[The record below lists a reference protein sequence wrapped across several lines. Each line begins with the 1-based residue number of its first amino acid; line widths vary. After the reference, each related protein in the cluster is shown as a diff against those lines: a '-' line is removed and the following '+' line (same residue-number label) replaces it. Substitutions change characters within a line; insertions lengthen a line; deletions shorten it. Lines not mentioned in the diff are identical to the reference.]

1 MTFNEFQRE
10 LTSKG
15 IEGPHA
21 YVFTL
26 IYERLVHMGNEID
39 NNAKALLALAN
50 SVRAF
55 VELHEVTQ
63 GRVMDILKR
72 EDIVKSEPNV

>member
-10 LTSKG
+10 LRAKG
-15 IEGPHA
+15 IEGPNA
-21 YVFTL
+21 EVFTL

-50 SVRAF
+50 SLRSF
-55 VELHEVTQ
+55 VTLHEVTQ
-63 GRVMDILKR
+63 DRVMAILKR